1 MNLVYVAP
9 HAVSYVTKSTQG
21 FIPVALYDPGATILD
36 GEFGTNGRDKFIVLK
51 PGVFTIEDGIIS
63 LPSRSTVTLTRPRPL
78 E

>member
-9 HAVSYVTKSTQG
+9 CAVPYVLKSTQG

-51 PGVFTIEDGIIS
+51 PGIFTIEDGIIC